1 MIALYRQYLLYEIL
15 YMSSL
20 TILTFPQ
27 KFCYFMHIRPPDDAV
42 LVELFPVVL
51 YEEKEVCRVTY

>member
-1 MIALYRQYLLYEIL
+1 MYVRFPLAQYLLKNI
-15 YMSSL
+15 SL

-51 YEEKEVCRVTY
+51 YEEKEVRVT